1 MLMKKQLRLSLL
13 SLALMLVGNVM
24 AEEITIDFDNDYATL
39 FPTITGI
46 SSNESHDGDFT
57 QTTTSTEVKGITVT
71 VAPADDAKTPSRIWG
86 SSPRLR
92 MYSGTFTVSGK
103 DITKI
108 VFDASSNFN
117 ISTTTGTLSE
127 KTWTG
132 KADAVEFSVSK
143 NTQLKSIVVTIGE
156 GGGEEPDP
164 DTPSD
169 PTLTGK
175 GTLESPYTV
184 ADALTV
190 TGKLEADEI
199 SASDYY
205 IKGKISSIK
214 FTFSAQYGT
223 ATFNISDDGKAENE
237 FTAYGVYALENKA
250 WVEGN
255 TQVAVGDE
263 VIVCGKVTN
272 YKGTTLETANKQAYV
287 YSINGKTKDESGE
300 QPEPQVT
307 KISVAEALTAINAL
321 ADGAKSE
328 NSFIVKGYIVGAP
341 DFQRK
346 ADGSLYG
353 NVNFAIADEKGGTTT
368 LTVFRAKNFENANFD
383 EETISSLKEGDLV
396 EVQGLLQKYVKDDVT
411 TPELVSGYLI
421 SVNGSEEAPEQP
433 ETAITV
439 ADALTA
445 ISALADGAKSADEY
459 VVKGYIVGAPDFQR
473 KADGSLYG
481 NVNCTIADEKGGT
494 ATLTIFRAKNFENAN
509 FDEETISSLKEGDL
523 VEFKGLLQ
531 KYVKEDVTTPE
542 LVSGYLVSIN
552 GKDAASVKALKLD
565 QNTNAPAY
573 NLSGQQVSGSY
584 RGLVIKNGRK
594 FMIK

>member
-1 MLMKKQLRLSLL
+1 MKKQLRFLLAGLFVLLASGVSAKDITFLPSEFTAATSSDYSLTKDGVTMTVT
-13 SLALMLVGNVM
+13 SSTVTDS
-24 AEEITIDFDNDYATL
+24 EFRIFKSQ
-39 FPTITGI
+39 TITFKAT
-46 SSNESHDGDFT
+46 GDN
-57 QTTTSTEVKGITVT
+57 
-71 VAPADDAKTPSRIWG
+71 
-86 SSPRLR
+86 L
-92 MYSGTFTVSGK
+92 
-103 DITKI
+103 TKI
-108 VFDASSNFN
+108 VFTCTANGTAKYGPGNFAAT
-117 ISTTTGTLSE
+117 SGYTFEADGKE
-127 KTWTG
+127 GTWTG
-132 KADAVEFSVSK
+132 NASTLTLTAEAAQVRA
-143 NTQLKSIVVTIGE
+143 TQIVVTVGE
-156 GGGEEPDP
+156 GGGGGETPDP
-164 DTPSD
+164 QPDPD

-175 GTLESPYTV
+175 GTLENPYTV
-184 ADALTV
+184 ADVLTV
-190 TGKLEADEI
+190 TGKLGSDEV
-199 SASDYY
+199 STSDYY

-223 ATFNISDDGKAENE
+223 ATFNISDDGKTENE
-237 FTAYGVYALENKA
+237 FTVYGVYALENKS

-287 YSINGKTKDESGE
+287 YSINGKTQAEGGE

-328 NSFIVKGYIVGAP
+328 NSFIVKGYIVGTP
-341 DFQRK
+341 EFQRK
-346 ADGSLYG
+346 DDGTLYG
-353 NVNFAIADEKGGTTT
+353 NVNCTIADEKGGTAT
-368 LTVFRAKNFENANFD
+368 LTIFRAKNYENASFD
-383 EETISSLKEGDLV
+383 EETITSLKEGDLV
-396 EVQGLLQKYVKDDVT
+396 EFQGLLQKYVKEDVT

-421 SVNGSEEAPEQP
+421 SVNGSGEAPEQP

-459 VVKGYIVGAPDFQR
+459 VVKGYVVGAPDFQR

-494 ATLTIFRAKNFENAN
+494 ATLTIFRAKNYENAS
-509 FDEETISSLKEGDL
+509 FDEETISSLKEGDF

-594 FMIK
+594 FMVK